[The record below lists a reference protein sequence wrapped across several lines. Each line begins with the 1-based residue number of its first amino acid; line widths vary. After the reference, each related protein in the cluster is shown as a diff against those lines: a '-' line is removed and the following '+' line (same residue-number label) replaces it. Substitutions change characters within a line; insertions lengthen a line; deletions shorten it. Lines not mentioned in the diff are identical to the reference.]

1 MALTVTS
8 CRESS
13 DTLLSYDHDDYLSFG
28 EGQSS
33 FGGKYKI
40 AWKALNQYYCLWDY
54 EMQHGL
60 DWDAAY
66 DTYYPQFAALDKR
79 TEDNPVTDKELK
91 ALMDEAFGGL
101 HDGHLTIG
109 FSNHITGTKSV
120 VVSPSTNR
128 NLDREDFDISN
139 KYKPNISKY
148 YTLPANGEIE
158 LDEQGQPQTAFYST
172 EISFLMDMF
181 MNTKGMGYMW
191 ICDQIDKISELTLP
205 TAEQIE
211 KLNALKE
218 LKAKLSD
225 EDLSYTDYNELA
237 IRYAYL
243 NVPGFDMINSGFEEE
258 GLTVR
263 YALLKGN
270 IPYLHFSQFS
280 LSTYIPDNGASALN
294 QNDPNLDKH
303 IEGIR
308 NVWEAWFDAI
318 QELGKAG
325 KLGGVIIDLRGNV
338 GGSTG
343 DFPYTLGALRP
354 SGGMIVGKER
364 FKRGTGRL
372 DYSIPMP
379 AVMDTYYG
387 EHYVVDDE
395 PIVLLTNCG
404 SISMSEITSLGAKTL
419 KNAKLI
425 GKRTSGGICGLT
437 GNEKNTLNYSG
448 QVGEA
453 GKTPVSCY
461 CPTLALLTVDDKI
474 LEGVGV
480 TPDIEVNFDVMQ
492 YETTGK
498 DSQLDRALQYIRNGQ

>member
-28 EGQSS
+28 EGLSS

-40 AWKALNQYYCLWDY
+40 AWKALNQYYALWDY

-79 TEDNPVTDKELK
+79 AKDNPVTDKDLK
-91 ALMDEAFGGL
+91 ALMEEAFGGL
-101 HDGHLTIG
+101 HDGHLTIE
-109 FSNHITGTKSV
+109 FNNHITGTKSV
-120 VVSPSTNR
+120 IVSPSTKR
-128 NLDREDFDISN
+128 NLSREDSDISS

-148 YTLPANGEIE
+148 YTVPANGEVE
-158 LDEQGQPQTAFYST
+158 VDEQGQPLTAYYST
-172 EISFLMDMF
+172 EIGVLMYNF
-181 MNTKGMGYMW
+181 MHTKGMGYMW

-211 KLNALKE
+211 KLNALKV

-225 EDLSYTDYNELA
+225 EDLSSTDYNELA

-243 NVPGFDMINSGFEEE
+243 NVPGFDMINSGFGES

-270 IPYLHFSQFS
+270 IPYLHFSMFS
-280 LSTYIPDNGASALN
+280 LSTYIPENGAAGLN
-294 QNDPNLDKH
+294 QNDPNLNKH

-308 NVWEAWFDAI
+308 NVWQAWFDAI

-325 KLGGVIIDLRGNV
+325 KLGGVIIDLRGNP

-343 DFPYTLGALRP
+343 DFPYALGALRP
-354 SGGMIVGKER
+354 SGGMTVGKER

-372 DYSIPMP
+372 DYSTPMP
-379 AVMDTYYG
+379 AIMETYSG
-387 EHYVVDDE
+387 DHYVVDNE
-395 PIVLLTNCG
+395 PIVVLTNCE
-404 SISMSEITSLGAKTL
+404 SVSMSEITSLGAKTL
-419 KNAKLI
+419 KNARLI
-425 GKRTSGGICGLT
+425 GKRTSGGLCGLT
-437 GNEKNTLNYSG
+437 VNEYNTLNYSG
-448 QVGEA
+448 KIGEE
-453 GKTPVSCY
+453 GKTPVFCY
-461 CPTLALLTVDDKI
+461 CPTLALLTVDDQI

-480 TPDIEVNFDVMQ
+480 TPDIDVNFDVVQ